1 MNGRC
6 ERFIGTIRW
15 ECLDKFIIFG
25 KRHLDY
31 LISEF
36 TFYYN
41 TRRSHMER
49 DNLPPVRNVPD
60 EVETLKMDQIEVK
73 SYVGGLVKSFERKAA

>member
-6 ERFIGTIRW
+6 ERFIETIKL
-15 ECLDKFIIFG
+15 ECLRKFIVFG

-31 LISEF
+31 LVSES
-36 TFYYN
+36 TSYYN

-49 DNLPPVRNVPD
+49 NWLPPVREEPE
-60 EVETLKMDQIEVK
+60 EVDALKLEQIEVK
-73 SYVGGLVKSFERKAA
+73 SYVGGLVKSFECA